1 MNRFTNNL
9 YDSEIG
15 SNVEESTL
23 GLAQYGGATSFMD
36 YATDTL
42 SSIKNDSIDTKD
54 NITNA
59 AKEFYDNVSNN
70 VSNIANNVSNIANA
84 VKNTVVNAADHFIN
98 GSDKLSSDKLTSIG
112 PLMTENLPNQTN
124 GGMTNSQR
132 LNYQS
137 NQNNLGGSATM
148 SLYNNLNKIV
158 GGCNCKKQY
167 CGGFKDDYSGPG
179 YQVLPETDTLDEND
193 PRYSEIETRMRS
205 NTFDLPDSPYQTGG
219 VNVSSTEEI
228 MNKIHQIT
236 GGCDCNKQYCGGD
249 PKSDWDSYT
258 YDMPSEDEDDDD
270 FELVDFEN
278 DDDDLPSDSED
289 DNEKEEL
296 KEGGAKSKSMKPIKP
311 GFSNFINGLYKE
323 CKMKGGKKKFNPE
336 AIEWNKKTNEFIQTN
351 FKIDDWDKIK
361 IIKFVANTKN
371 KKEIGEDKL
380 KALSDVERAK
390 MLYNTVSS
398 MKPAEIKK
406 IDFKKIQAQ
415 RVKILKEK
423 FGDKYRE
430 PTKKEDKKEEP
441 KKTTTKK
448 STKKGGN
455 DNLFLGGEDSESIRL
470 PGGFRY

>member
-15 SNVEESTL
+15 GNVEESTL
-23 GLAQYGGATSFMD
+23 GLAQYGGASSFMD
-36 YATDTL
+36 YASETVSDTV
-42 SSIKNDSIDTKD
+42 SSIKKDSIDAKD
-54 NITNA
+54 NITDA
-59 AKEFYDNVSNN
+59 AKEVYND
-70 VSNIANNVSNIANA
+70 VSNIANA
-84 VKNTVVNAADHFIN
+84 VKNKVVDVADHFIN
-98 GSDKLSSDKLTSIG
+98 GSNLTSIE
-112 PLMTENLPNQTN
+112 PLMTDNLPKSN
-124 GGMTNSQR
+124 MTNSQR

-137 NQNNLGGSATM
+137 NQNNLDGSATM

-158 GGCNCKKQY
+158 GGCDCKKQY
-167 CGGFKDDYSGPG
+167 CGGFKDDYSEP
-179 YQVLPETDTLDEND
+179 DEN
-193 PRYSEIETRMRS
+193 E
-205 NTFDLPDSPYQTGG
+205 DLPDSPYNQTGG
-219 VNVSSTEEI
+219 DISSTEEI
-228 MNKIHQIT
+228 INKINQITT

-249 PKSDWDSYT
+249 
-258 YDMPSEDEDDDD
+258 DD
-270 FELVDFEN
+270 FNLDDF
-278 DDDDLPSDSED
+278 DDLPSDLDDENDENDLDSTSDIED
-289 DNEKEEL
+289 DEEV
-296 KEGGAKSKSMKPIKP
+296 EFTGGAKSMKP

-336 AIEWNKKTNEFIQTN
+336 AVEWNKKTNEFIQTN

-380 KALSDVERAK
+380 KALSDVQRAK

-430 PTKKEDKKEEP
+430 PGAKAPAKSSHREDDPKVNEEPKVKEEP
-441 KKTTTKK
+441 KKEKETKKTTKK
-448 STKKGGN
+448 STKKGGY

>member
-15 SNVEESTL
+15 GNVEESTL
-23 GLAQYGGATSFMD
+23 GLSQYGGFD
-36 YATDTL
+36 IVDTTT
-42 SSIKNDSIDTKD
+42 SIKESFNDTVSSAENLADQAKNEGINLIEKGINKTID
-54 NITNA
+54 
-59 AKEFYDNVSNN
+59 V
-70 VSNIANNVSNIANA
+70 
-84 VKNTVVNAADHFIN
+84 VKNGINQFIN
-98 GSDKLSSDKLTSIG
+98 GSDKLTSIE
-112 PLMTENLPNQTN
+112 PFMTENLSKQTA
-124 GGMTNSQR
+124 GKTNSQR
-132 LNYQS
+132 LIEQS
-137 NQNNLGGSATM
+137 KQDNLGGSATM

-236 GGCDCNKQYCGGD
+236 GGCDCNKQYCGGED
-249 PKSDWDSYT
+249 D
-258 YDMPSEDEDDDD
+258 DMPSEDEDEYEDD

-278 DDDDLPSDSED
+278 DDDDLPSDSEND
-289 DNEKEEL
+289 IEKEEL
-296 KEGGAKSKSMKPIKP
+296 KEGGAKSKSMKP

-430 PTKKEDKKEEP
+430 PTKKEEP

>member
-15 SNVEESTL
+15 GNVEESTL
-23 GLAQYGGATSFMD
+23 GLAQYGGASNFMD
-36 YATDTL
+36 YASETVSDTVN
-42 SSIKNDSIDTKD
+42 SFKKDSIDTK
-54 NITNA
+54 NTITNA
-59 AKEFYDNVSNN
+59 VKEVYDKVSKT
-70 VSNIANNVSNIANA
+70 ANA
-84 VKNTVVNAADHFIN
+84 VKDEVVDLADHFIN
-98 GSDKLSSDKLTSIG
+98 GSNLTSID
-112 PLMTENLPNQTN
+112 PLMTDNLPKANI
-124 GGMTNSQR
+124 TNSQR
-132 LNYQS
+132 LNSQS
-137 NQNNLGGSATM
+137 NQNNLDGSATM

-158 GGCNCKKQY
+158 GGCDCKKQY
-167 CGGFKDDYSGPG
+167 CGGFKDDYSEP
-179 YQVLPETDTLDEND
+179 DEN
-193 PRYSEIETRMRS
+193 E
-205 NTFDLPDSPYQTGG
+205 DLPDSPYNPTGG
-219 VNVSSTEEI
+219 DVSSTEEI
-228 MNKIHQIT
+228 INQINQIT

-249 PKSDWDSYT
+249 
-258 YDMPSEDEDDDD
+258 DD
-270 FELVDFEN
+270 FNLDDF
-278 DDDDLPSDSED
+278 DDLPSDLDDENDLDSTSDIED
-289 DNEKEEL
+289 DEEV
-296 KEGGAKSKSMKPIKP
+296 EFTGGAKSKSMKP

-336 AIEWNKKTNEFIQTN
+336 AVEWNKKTNEFIQTN

-430 PTKKEDKKEEP
+430 PKVKEEP
-441 KKTTTKK
+441 KKEKETKKTTKK
-448 STKKGGN
+448 STKKGGY

>member
-15 SNVEESTL
+15 GNVEESTL

-42 SSIKNDSIDTKD
+42 SSFKKDSIDTKD
-54 NITNA
+54 NIIDA
-59 AKEFYDNVSNN
+59 AKEVYDNVSNN
-70 VSNIANNVSNIANA
+70 VSTFANA
-84 VKNTVVNAADHFIN
+84 FKDNVINAAEHFIN
-98 GSDKLSSDKLTSIG
+98 GSKSNYTSNDTSNFTSIE
-112 PLMTENLPNQTN
+112 PLMTDDLPKSN
-124 GGMTNSQR
+124 MTNSQR

-137 NQNNLGGSATM
+137 KQDNLGSSATM

-179 YQVLPETDTLDEND
+179 YQVLPEADNFDEND
-193 PRYSEIETRMRS
+193 PKYREIENRMRS
-205 NTFDLPDSPYQTGG
+205 NTFDLPDSPYNQTGG
-219 VNVSSTEEI
+219 DVSSTEEI
-228 MNKIHQIT
+228 INKINQIT

-249 PKSDWDSYT
+249 
-258 YDMPSEDEDDDD
+258 DDD
-270 FELVDFEN
+270 FDL
-278 DDDDLPSDSED
+278 DDLQSDLDDEYDLDSTSDIED
-289 DNEKEEL
+289 DEEV
-296 KEGGAKSKSMKPIKP
+296 EFSGGAKSKSMKP

-336 AIEWNKKTNEFIQTN
+336 AVEWNKKTNEFIQTN

-380 KALSDVERAK
+380 KSLSDVERAK

-423 FGDKYRE
+423 FGDKYKE
-430 PTKKEDKKEEP
+430 PKVKEEP
-441 KKTTTKK
+441 KKEKETKKTTKK
-448 STKKGGN
+448 STKKGGY
-455 DNLFLGGEDSESIRL
+455 DNLFLGGEDSESIHL

>member
-15 SNVEESTL
+15 GNIEESTL
-23 GLAQYGGATSFMD
+23 GLSQYGGFINIG
-36 YATDTL
+36 DTT
-42 SSIKNDSIDTKD
+42 SSIEKSLNDTVFTAEKLANQAKNEGVNLIENGINKGF
-54 NITNA
+54 
-59 AKEFYDNVSNN
+59 EV
-70 VSNIANNVSNIANA
+70 
-84 VKNTVVNAADHFIN
+84 VKNGIDKGLDVAKNVFNQFIN
-98 GSDKLSSDKLTSIG
+98 GNFESIE
-112 PLMTENLPNQTN
+112 PLMTVNLPNQTK
-124 GGMTNSQR
+124 GDMTNSQR
-132 LNYQS
+132 LNYQTNQT
-137 NQNNLGGSATM
+137 NQNNLGGSATI

-158 GGCNCKKQY
+158 GGCDCKKQY
-167 CGGFKDDYSGPG
+167 CGGFNEN
-179 YQVLPETDTLDEND
+179 ET
-193 PRYSEIETRMRS
+193 SMRS
-205 NTFDLPDSPYQTGG
+205 NTIPDSDI
-219 VNVSSTEEI
+219 SSTEEI
-228 MNKIHQIT
+228 INKINQITT
-236 GGCDCNKQYCGGD
+236 GGCDCNKQYCGGAD
-249 PKSDWDSYT
+249 DDMSSEED
-258 YDMPSEDEDDDD
+258 DMPSEEDDFNTVDFDLEDDFDYTSEDEDD
-270 FELVDFEN
+270 
-278 DDDDLPSDSED
+278 
-289 DNEKEEL
+289 EEVEEFQ
-296 KEGGAKSKSMKPIKP
+296 EGGAKSNFIKP

-336 AIEWNKKTNEFIQTN
+336 AVEWNKKTNEFIQTN

-423 FGDKYRE
+423 FGDKYKE
-430 PTKKEDKKEEP
+430 PKVKEEP
-441 KKTTTKK
+441 KKEKETKKTTKK
-448 STKKGGN
+448 TTKKGGY